1 MKDLLKKMKSLIAK
15 GFATKSEKEAVK
27 VAFKELGDDEKEA
40 LEDKAGE
47 VEKLPEEEE
56 DKALD
61 ETKSLLKSLMADM
74 KMETIEEVKSEF
86 KSWMKSQADLMSKK
100 AGIYANDAKPERKAL
115 NAKFKDFCSALYAG
129 EDVKLKEMTT
139 DKTGTP
145 YAGYAVGDEL
155 SAEIRHLITEYGV
168 ARREMTALQLSKH
181 RYLANNLAT
190 DVSVAWV
197 DEAGV
202 IPSKQVVL
210 GQVALELNKLGA
222 IITLTSELIAD
233 EEIDLFAFVGSR
245 VAEKMAQAEDEAF
258 FKGDG
263 TSTYGSFTGLL
274 NDTTINEVIMTGST
288 FASINADDLIAMV
301 DETPTPAGAL
311 TNAKYYLNR
320 TIMSYIRKLKDEN
333 LQYIYQPISVNGPA
347 TLWGYPVV
355 LVEAMPTKSDTDAD
369 TSFVLFGDLKKA
381 CILGYKG
388 AITAKRFDA
397 GIVRNVAGNADINL
411 ITTDREAIRW
421 TERVGYIIV
430 LPSAI
435 TKLTTGS
442 VSA

>member
-1 MKDLLKKMKSLIAK
+1 MKDLLKLMKSLISK

-27 VAFKELGDDEKEA
+27 LALKELGDDEKEA

-47 VEKLPEEEE
+47 VDKLPEEKE
-56 DKALD
+56 DDTLN

-86 KSWMKSQADLMSKK
+86 KAWMKSQADLMAKK
-100 AGIYANDAKPERKAL
+100 VGIYSNDAKPERKAL
-115 NAKFKDFCSALYAG
+115 NNKFKDFCSSLYAG
-129 EDVKLKEMTT
+129 DDAKLKEMTT

-190 DVSVAWV
+190 DVSVSWV
-197 DEAGV
+197 DEGNAIG
-202 IPSKQVVL
+202 SKQVVL
-210 GQVALELNKLGA
+210 GQEALELKKLGA

-233 EEIDLFAFVGSR
+233 EEIDLFAFVGGR

-263 TSTYGSFTGLL
+263 TATYGSFTGLL
-274 NDTTINEVIMTGST
+274 NSTTINEVVMSGAT
-288 FASINADDLIAMV
+288 FASIDADDLIDMV
-301 DETPTPAGAL
+301 DETPAGAL
-311 TNAKYYLNR
+311 TNAKYYMNR
-320 TIMSYIRKLKDEN
+320 TIMSYVRKLKDN
-333 LQYIYQPISVNGPA
+333 QNNYIYQPISVNGPA
-347 TLWGYPVV
+347 TLWGYPIV
-355 LVEAMPTKSDTDAD
+355 LVEAMPTKTDTDAD

-397 GIVRNVAGNADINL
+397 GIVRNVANNADINL

-421 TERVGYIIV
+421 TERVGYIII
-430 LPSAI
+430 LPTAI